1 MFEVKISEM
10 KEYASL
16 LVLVNFL
23 MIDVFDEKFFQL
35 IMTRIKLAGWD

>member
-1 MFEVKISEM
+1 VFEVKISEM
-10 KEYASL
+10 KEYVSL

-23 MIDVFDEKFFQL
+23 MIDVFDEKFLQL